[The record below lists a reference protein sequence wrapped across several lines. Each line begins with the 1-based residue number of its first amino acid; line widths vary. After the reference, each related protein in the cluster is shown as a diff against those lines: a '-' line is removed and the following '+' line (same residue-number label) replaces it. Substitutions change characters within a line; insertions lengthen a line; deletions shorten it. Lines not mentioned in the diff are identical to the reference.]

1 MLIRLDCN
9 EVIFNCFTGSI
20 FYFDFPSPI
29 KDFIFYCIITA
40 TKTGLLKAY
49 IHKSGSGYTAR
60 LFVNGLSVDQL
71 SCFGEDSSGTVLP
84 WIASG
89 GIDVTLSAFVKQG
102 DVVKIDSDESGSA
115 STNSWY
121 LYATVLQYKS

>member
-1 MLIRLDCN
+1 M
-9 EVIFNCFTGSI
+9 
-20 FYFDFPSPI
+20 
-29 KDFIFYCIITA
+29 
-40 TKTGLLKAY
+40 
-49 IHKSGSGYTAR
+49 HKSGSGYTAR

-84 WIASG
+84 WIADG
-89 GIDVTLSAFVKQG
+89 GIDATLSAFVKQG